1 MAKLKCS
8 LVHAGC
14 KFEAPTGKSWKI
26 HASRTHGGYKESE
39 YLALVGQSSS
49 LPAAAGFDKA
59 PPVTEAPAAAG
70 PSSPTPA
77 AGVELGAELNRTLE
91 GASQVMAEITVK
103 LLEQY
108 LGLKNVTAADKQT
121 IAEGW
126 KAPARILNFRSE
138 IAPVEKVV
146 RSPLWALVF
155 PLFSILVV
163 VATRGN
169 FAELFKLLDSQKQS
183 DRGGDSPQGKRQ
195 NDPGG
200 AADSGTS
207 PAA

>member
-26 HASRTHGGYKESE
+26 HATRAHGGYKESE

-59 PPVTEAPAAAG
+59 PTVTE
-70 PSSPTPA
+70 TPA
-77 AGVELGAELNRTLE
+77 AEAPCSPSAAGVNLGDELNQTMERA
-91 GASQVMAEITVK
+91 ASVMAEITVK
-103 LLEQY
+103 ILEQY
-108 LGLKNVTAADKQT
+108 AGLKDVTAADKQT

-126 KAPARILNFRSE
+126 KAPAKILNFRSE
-138 IAPVEKVV
+138 IQPVEKTV
-146 RSPLWALVF
+146 RSPLWALLF

-163 VATRGN
+163 VVSRGN
-169 FAELFKLLDSQKQS
+169 LSELFKLFAEEQS
-183 DRGGDSPQGKRQ
+183 NRGGDRSEGKRK
-195 NDPGG
+195 NDAGG
-200 AADSGTS
+200 ATDSGTP
-207 PAA
+207 PAP